1 MLYAMNTKLMGMVH
15 SLIMTKKWGR
25 TDAAAVQHSLAP
37 AYDQTLF

>member
-1 MLYAMNTKLMGMVH
+1 MLYAMNTKLKGMVH
-15 SLIMTKKWGR
+15 SLKTKKWGR